1 MGFRPRL
8 DPRVV
13 DRGGGV
19 RSNFRDKLVRALT
32 KATIGTKRDGLK
44 TDVELLVSDDGVGAI
59 VLGLSHF
66 VGGGTTNHTRQ
77 GVKGRVDGG
86 VSDTNVQDVLGLVE
100 QTYGTVRKP
109 ASVEANCNL
118 SPVGDVIE
126 AKCIWLH

>member
-66 VGGGTTNHTRQ
+66 VGGGTTHHTRQ

-100 QTYGTVRKP
+100 QTYGGEVAFLSATV
-109 ASVEANCNL
+109 NTL
-118 SPVGDVIE
+118 SLSCAV
-126 AKCIWLH
+126 LM

>member
-59 VLGLSHF
+59 VLGLTQSSKKGS
-66 VGGGTTNHTRQ
+66 GGRE
-77 GVKGRVDGG
+77 K
-86 VSDTNVQDVLGLVE
+86 
-100 QTYGTVRKP
+100 
-109 ASVEANCNL
+109 NL
-118 SPVGDVIE
+118 SKGPPSALCELCE
-126 AKCIWLH
+126 ARPLQESSPRQLNSKGVDS